1 MNRGLL
7 SILWVVAVVFPIWAN
22 EYFSAFDT
30 LETASEWSLSLRY
43 SNGILMPHKEELYY
57 LNRRPY
63 QSFELSYEWRVDGSH
78 RWHKI
83 YNYPSIGFIA
93 RFSDYGDPQKLGNSY
108 ALATYFRLPLFSIS
122 SNSTAQIRL
131 AGGGLYLERPFD
143 EQTNH
148 RNLAI
153 GSHLNVF
160 VQLMFEYSI
169 QINNE
174 WDAAIGFSMSHF
186 SNGSYRK
193 PNKGINYA
201 QASAGFYRVFNRGNK
216 TPEILQDFI
225 PKREWKVMLTGALN
239 SPHIN
244 TNSVFG
250 VGTLNGHFNRRF
262 SRKFFFTTGID
273 LVYNASNR
281 RDLEIRNNGSFSR
294 SNNYQVGLFGGVGMR
309 VGKSSLVLTKGYTVI
324 SYSGPT
330 AGFYHRF
337 AFRRQFHPSF
347 FYHAGIFSNY
357 FKANFLDFGIGY
369 TISAQ

>member
-1 MNRGLL
+1 MNRSLL
-7 SILWVVAVVFPIWAN
+7 SLVFVFLACISLWGN
-22 EYFSAFDT
+22 ENFSITDS
-30 LETASEWSLSLRY
+30 LEKGPEWSLGLRY
-43 SNGILMPHKEELYY
+43 SNGFLMPHKEELYY

-63 QSFELSYEWRVDGSH
+63 QSLELSYEWGMDGSY

-83 YNYPSIGFIA
+83 YNYPSIGFFA
-93 RFSDYGDPQKLGNSY
+93 RFSDYGDPEKLGNSY
-108 ALATYFRLPLFSIS
+108 ALATYFNLPLFSFGSTS
-122 SNSTAQIRL
+122 SARIRL

-143 EQTNH
+143 EQNNH

-160 VQLMFEYSI
+160 VQLMLEYNI
-169 QINNE
+169 QINKE
-174 WDAAIGFSMSHF
+174 WDASIGLSMSHF

-201 QASAGFYRVFNRGNK
+201 QASVGLNRVFNRGYR

-225 PKREWKVMLTGALN
+225 PKTEWRIMLTGALN

-262 SRKFFFTTGID
+262 SRKFFFTTGFD

-281 RDLEIRNNGSFSR
+281 RDLEIRNQGSFSR
-294 SNNYQVGLFGGVGMR
+294 SNNFQVGLFGGVGMR
-309 VGKSSLVLTKGYTVI
+309 VDKTSLVLTKGYTVV

-337 AFRRQFHPSF
+337 AFRRQFHPAF